1 MSKKNNDLLIEIIA
15 KKNNEILELKSKLET
30 ILAKNSNKEKATL
43 IVKIMENLETKNK
56 ILELENKKLQDKIND
71 FIKIEQAK
79 NKIDSF
85 LVEISKKEKRHLI

>member
-85 LVEISKKEKRHLI
+85 LVEISKKEKRHLS

>member
-1 MSKKNNDLLIEIIA
+1 MSKKNNDLLLEIIA

-30 ILAKNSNKEKATL
+30 ILAKNSSKEKATL

-56 ILELENKKLQDKIND
+56 ILELENKKLQDKIDNYL
-71 FIKIEQAK
+71 FIEKSK

-85 LVEISKKEKRHLI
+85 LVEISKKEKRHLS